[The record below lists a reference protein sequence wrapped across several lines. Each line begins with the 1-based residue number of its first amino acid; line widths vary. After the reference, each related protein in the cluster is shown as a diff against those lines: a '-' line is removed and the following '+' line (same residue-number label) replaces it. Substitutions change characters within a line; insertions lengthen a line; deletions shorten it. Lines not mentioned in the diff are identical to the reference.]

1 VLVPDAL
8 QDERLAILVHEVR
21 SPVAALSAIA
31 ETVRATAVDDDTR
44 AELIGLVL
52 AACRGIER
60 LVGDLDLASVR
71 RERVEVVPLVANA
84 VAAARLRGLEVEMA
98 TVDGGAPVVDGDP
111 TRLRQALDNVL
122 ANALTHAG
130 GSDVLVTVG
139 RVKSAVE
146 IAVADRG
153 GGIPESE
160 HDRVLEPGVRL
171 DDSKPG
177 SGLGLAVTRAVVE
190 AHGGRVSI
198 RATERGGATVVISLP
213 VAPNA

>member
-98 TVDGGAPVVDGDP
+98 TVDGAPVVDGDP

-198 RATERGGATVVISLP
+198 RATEGGGATVVISLP

>member
-1 VLVPDAL
+1 MLVPDAL

-60 LVGDLDLASVR
+60 LVGDLDVASVR
-71 RERVEVVPLVANA
+71 RERLEVVPLVANA
-84 VAAARLRGLEVEMA
+84 VAAARLRGLDVEIA
-98 TVDGGAPVVDGDP
+98 SVDGAPVVNGDP

-160 HDRVLEPGVRL
+160 RDRVLEPGVRL

-190 AHGGRVSI
+190 AHGGQVGI
-198 RATERGGATVVISLP
+198 RATEGGGATVVIILP

>member
-1 VLVPDAL
+1 M
-8 QDERLAILVHEVR
+8 
-21 SPVAALSAIA
+21 
-31 ETVRATAVDDDTR
+31 
-44 AELIGLVL
+44 
-52 AACRGIER
+52 
-60 LVGDLDLASVR
+60 
-71 RERVEVVPLVANA
+71 
-84 VAAARLRGLEVEMA
+84 RGLEVEIA
-98 TVDGGAPVVDGDP
+98 TVDGAPVVDGDP
-111 TRLRQALDNVL
+111 TRLRQAFDNVL

-190 AHGGRVSI
+190 AHGGRMSI
-198 RATERGGATVVISLP
+198 RATEGGGATVVISLP

>member
-1 VLVPDAL
+1 MLVPDAL

-84 VAAARLRGLEVEMA
+84 VAGARLRGLDVEIA
-98 TVDGGAPVVDGDP
+98 TVDGAPVVDGDP
-111 TRLRQALDNVL
+111 TRLRQAFDNVL

-146 IAVADRG
+146 IAFADRG

-198 RATERGGATVVISLP
+198 RATEGGGATVVISLP

>member
-1 VLVPDAL
+1 MLVPDAL

-98 TVDGGAPVVDGDP
+98 TVDGAPVVDGDP

-130 GSDVLVTVG
+130 GSDVLVAVG

-198 RATERGGATVVISLP
+198 RATEGGGATVVISLP

>member
-1 VLVPDAL
+1 MLVPDAL
-8 QDERLAILVHEVR
+8 PDERLAILVHEVR

-31 ETVRATAVDDDTR
+31 ETVRANAVDDDTR

-84 VAAARLRGLEVEMA
+84 VAGARLRGLDVEIA
-98 TVDGGAPVVDGDP
+98 TVDGAPVVDGDP
-111 TRLRQALDNVL
+111 TRLRQAFDNVL

-190 AHGGRVSI
+190 AHGGRMSI
-198 RATERGGATVVISLP
+198 RATEGGGATVVISLP

>member
-1 VLVPDAL
+1 MLVPDAL

-98 TVDGGAPVVDGDP
+98 TVGGAPVVDGDP
-111 TRLRQALDNVL
+111 ARLRQALDNVL

-198 RATERGGATVVISLP
+198 RATEGGGATLVISLP

>member
-98 TVDGGAPVVDGDP
+98 TVDGAPVVDGDP

-139 RVKSAVE
+139 RVNSAVE

-153 GGIPESE
+153 RGIPESE

-198 RATERGGATVVISLP
+198 RATEGGGATVVISLP
-213 VAPNA
+213 VAPSA

>member
-1 VLVPDAL
+1 MLVPDAL

-21 SPVAALSAIA
+21 SPVAALSASA

-60 LVGDLDLASVR
+60 LVADLDLASVR

-84 VAAARLRGLEVEMA
+84 VAGARLRGLDVEIA
-98 TVDGGAPVVDGDP
+98 TVDGAPVVEGDP
-111 TRLRQALDNVL
+111 TRLRQAFDNVL

-130 GSDVLVTVG
+130 GSDVFVTVG

-198 RATERGGATVVISLP
+198 RATEGGGATVVISLP
-213 VAPNA
+213 VAPNV

>member
-1 VLVPDAL
+1 MLVPDAL

-98 TVDGGAPVVDGDP
+98 TVGGAPVVDGDP

-198 RATERGGATVVISLP
+198 RATEGGGATLVISLP

>member
-1 VLVPDAL
+1 MLVPDAL
-8 QDERLAILVHEVR
+8 PDERLAILVHEVR

-31 ETVRATAVDDDTR
+31 ETVRANAVDDDTR

-60 LVGDLDLASVR
+60 LVGDLDVASVR
-71 RERVEVVPLVANA
+71 RERVEVAPLVANA

-98 TVDGGAPVVDGDP
+98 TVDGAPVVDGDP
-111 TRLRQALDNVL
+111 TRLRQAFDNVL

-190 AHGGRVSI
+190 AHGGRMSI
-198 RATERGGATVVISLP
+198 RATEGGGATVVISLP

>member
-84 VAAARLRGLEVEMA
+84 VAGARLRGLDVEIA
-98 TVDGGAPVVDGDP
+98 TVDGAPVVDGDP
-111 TRLRQALDNVL
+111 TRLRQAFDNVL

-198 RATERGGATVVISLP
+198 RATEGGGATLVISLP

>member
-98 TVDGGAPVVDGDP
+98 TVGGAPVVDGDP

-198 RATERGGATVVISLP
+198 RATEGGGATLVISLP